1 MVVRDPVDEKFYVF
15 SKGAD
20 EAIFELL
27 EPGTLEDYNKKA
39 MHEHVDKFAENGLRT
54 LVYAMR
60 VLDDPKMTELKVKN
74 MPEDEIEKDLTLIG
88 VSGMAD
94 QL

>member
-1 MVVRDPVDEKFYVF
+1 MYRQVDE
-15 SKGAD
+15 
-20 EAIFELL
+20 
-27 EPGTLEDYNKKA
+27 
-39 MHEHVDKFAENGLRT
+39 FAENGLRT

-74 MPEDEIEKDLTLIG
+74 MPEDEIERDLTLIG

>member
-1 MVVRDPVDEKFYVF
+1 
-15 SKGAD
+15 
-20 EAIFELL
+20 
-27 EPGTLEDYNKKA
+27 
-39 MHEHVDKFAENGLRT
+39 MHGHVNEFAENGLRT